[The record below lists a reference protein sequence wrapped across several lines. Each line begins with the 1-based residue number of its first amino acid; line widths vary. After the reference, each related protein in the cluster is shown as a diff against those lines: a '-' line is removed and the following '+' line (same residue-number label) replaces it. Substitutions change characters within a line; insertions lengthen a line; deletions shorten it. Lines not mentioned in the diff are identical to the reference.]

1 MATNNNYWKER
12 ALEVENNSRS
22 TAEIGRKEIEKIFAV
37 TYSRLKKEINY
48 WWHRFAVNNSLTL
61 SEAKK
66 LMKSKELEEL
76 DWDVEEYIKKG
87 IEAAIVTLP
96 EVDKQLE
103 NASAKVHINRLT
115 ALKLQV
121 LVIANEMFNDVNK
134 TVKDCM
140 RKVYEDAYYTTAYNI
155 QNGIG
160 VYSDFNRINDRVL
173 EQVLQRPWA
182 EDGSNFSE
190 RIWGKQRPKLV
201 NKIHKDLVDCVSRGR
216 NPNEYTEELAKEFKV
231 GLNQANNL
239 IVTEYNYFNERA
251 TQDCM
256 KELDVEEYEILG
268 TLDGATCATCGGL
281 DGKHYLLK
289 DAVIGINSPP
299 FHPRCRCTTI
309 PYFND
314 EFTQGEERAYR
325 GEDGKTHYTKAKT
338 YEEWKRKFVKEKGQ
352 DAWDLYE
359 KNAKNEKVNKFAG
372 EKYASAGENRF
383 TSKSNSDTMKSID
396 VDDFELFASSKSNN
410 ILPEVSKVITDTI
423 KEFENQGGM
432 YISEAHFGE
441 FYDAETGKPA
451 LFQVFPNAYGLT
463 ELNVNSK
470 ILGGKTLDEINELI
484 KNTPVN
490 IANSLEEAVV
500 HECGHAKAYYQKAA
514 SEIEEMNKTIK
525 NKGVKEI
532 SKIAGKDGAECI
544 AEVEV
549 LLYRGEEVP
558 EKAMELYN
566 EWTRGKSK

>member
-383 TSKSNSDTMKSID
+383 TSKSNSDTIKSID

-525 NKGVKEI
+525 NKGIKEI

>member
-383 TSKSNSDTMKSID
+383 TSKSNSDTIKSID

-451 LFQVFPNAYGLT
+451 LFQVFPNAYGVT

>member
-190 RIWGKQRPKLV
+190 KIWGKQRPKLV

-383 TSKSNSDTMKSID
+383 TSKSNSDTIKSID

>member
-155 QNGIG
+155 QHGIG

-383 TSKSNSDTMKSID
+383 TSKSNSDTIKSID

>member
-121 LVIANEMFNDVNK
+121 LVIANEMFSDVNK

-239 IVTEYNYFNERA
+239 IVTEYNYFNEKA

-256 KELDVEEYEILG
+256 NELGVEEYEILG

-281 DGKHYLLK
+281 DGKHYPFK

-383 TSKSNSDTMKSID
+383 TSKSNSDTIKSID

-566 EWTRGKSK
+566 ECTRGKSK

>member
-76 DWDVEEYIKKG
+76 DWDVEKYIKKG
-87 IEAAIVTLP
+87 IEAAIVTLH

-121 LVIANEMFNDVNK
+121 LVIANEMFSDVNK

-268 TLDGATCATCGGL
+268 TLDGVTCATCGGL
-281 DGKHYLLK
+281 DGKHYPLK
-289 DAVIGINSPP
+289 DAVIGVNSPP
-299 FHPRCRCTTI
+299 FHPRCRCTAI
-309 PYFND
+309 PYFDD
-314 EFTQGEERAYR
+314 EFTENEERAYR

-338 YEEWKRKFVKEKGQ
+338 YEEWKKEFVKEKGQ

-383 TSKSNSDTMKSID
+383 TSKSNSDTIKSID

>member
-325 GEDGKTHYTKAKT
+325 GEDGKTHDTKAKT

-383 TSKSNSDTMKSID
+383 TSKSNSDTIKSID

>member
-173 EQVLQRPWA
+173 EQVLQRSWA

-383 TSKSNSDTMKSID
+383 TSKSNSDTIKSID

>member
-121 LVIANEMFNDVNK
+121 LVIANEMFSDVNK

-268 TLDGATCATCGGL
+268 TLDGVTCATCGGL
-281 DGKHYLLK
+281 DGKHYPLK

-383 TSKSNSDTMKSID
+383 TSKSNSDTIKSID

>member
-1 MATNNNYWKER
+1 
-12 ALEVENNSRS
+12 
-22 TAEIGRKEIEKIFAV
+22 
-37 TYSRLKKEINY
+37 
-48 WWHRFAVNNSLTL
+48 
-61 SEAKK
+61 
-66 LMKSKELEEL
+66 
-76 DWDVEEYIKKG
+76 
-87 IEAAIVTLP
+87 
-96 EVDKQLE
+96 
-103 NASAKVHINRLT
+103 
-115 ALKLQV
+115 
-121 LVIANEMFNDVNK
+121 MFNDVNK

-383 TSKSNSDTMKSID
+383 TSKSNSDTIKSID

>member
-121 LVIANEMFNDVNK
+121 LVIANEMFSDVNK

-281 DGKHYLLK
+281 DGKHYPFK

-338 YEEWKRKFVKEKGQ
+338 YEEWKREFVKEKGQ

-383 TSKSNSDTMKSID
+383 TSKSNSDTIKSID

-566 EWTRGKSK
+566 ECTRGKSK

>member
-121 LVIANEMFNDVNK
+121 LVIANEMFS
-134 TVKDCM
+134 
-140 RKVYEDAYYTTAYNI
+140 

-314 EFTQGEERAYR
+314 EFTQGEERAYK

-338 YEEWKRKFVKEKGQ
+338 YDEWKKEFVNNNKFTSANNDDIIKSGGISGALNPSSERAQEHAEKYYQAVRKMKTDCKRIARNTGYSEDEIKQIKKFIFIDKHELGDGKFEQFAPSYEMAESWQRLIDGKNIQSHDLTLLKHEIMEKGLMKNGYSQ
-352 DAWDLYE
+352 D
-359 KNAKNEKVNKFAG
+359 
-372 EKYASAGENRF
+372 
-383 TSKSNSDTMKSID
+383 
-396 VDDFELFASSKSNN
+396 
-410 ILPEVSKVITDTI
+410 
-423 KEFENQGGM
+423 
-432 YISEAHFGE
+432 EAHTITSQKYNYAKE
-441 FYDAETGKPA
+441 AYEYYD
-451 LFQVFPNAYGLT
+451 
-463 ELNVNSK
+463 K
-470 ILGGKTLDEINELI
+470 IK
-484 KNTPVN
+484 
-490 IANSLEEAVV
+490 AN
-500 HECGHAKAYYQKAA
+500 
-514 SEIEEMNKTIK
+514 
-525 NKGVKEI
+525 
-532 SKIAGKDGAECI
+532 
-544 AEVEV
+544 
-549 LLYRGEEVP
+549 R
-558 EKAMELYN
+558 EK
-566 EWTRGKSK
+566 

>member
-121 LVIANEMFNDVNK
+121 LVIANEMFSDVNK

-239 IVTEYNYFNERA
+239 IVTEYNYFNEKA

-256 KELDVEEYEILG
+256 NELGVEEYEILG

-281 DGKHYLLK
+281 DGKHYPFK

-383 TSKSNSDTMKSID
+383 TSKSNSDTIKSID

-410 ILPEVSKVITDTI
+410 IVPEVSKVITDTI

-566 EWTRGKSK
+566 ECTRGKSK

>member
-352 DAWDLYE
+352 DAWGLYE

-383 TSKSNSDTMKSID
+383 TSKSNSDTIKSID

>member
-121 LVIANEMFNDVNK
+121 LVIANEMFSDVNK

-281 DGKHYLLK
+281 DGKHYPFK

-383 TSKSNSDTMKSID
+383 TSKSNSDTIKSID

-566 EWTRGKSK
+566 ECTRGKSK

>member
-190 RIWGKQRPKLV
+190 RICGKQRPKLV

-383 TSKSNSDTMKSID
+383 TSKSNSDTIKSID

>member
-121 LVIANEMFNDVNK
+121 LVIANEMFSDVNK

-314 EFTQGEERAYR
+314 EFTQGEERAYK

-338 YEEWKRKFVKEKGQ
+338 YDEWKKEFVNNNKFTSANNDDIIKPGGISGALNPSSERAQEHAEKYYQAVRKMKTDCKRIARNTGYSEDEIKQIKKFIFIDKHELGDGKFEQFAPSYEMAESWQRLIDGKNIQSHDLTLLKHEIMEKGLMKNGYSQ
-352 DAWDLYE
+352 D
-359 KNAKNEKVNKFAG
+359 
-372 EKYASAGENRF
+372 
-383 TSKSNSDTMKSID
+383 
-396 VDDFELFASSKSNN
+396 
-410 ILPEVSKVITDTI
+410 
-423 KEFENQGGM
+423 
-432 YISEAHFGE
+432 EAHTITSQKYNYAKE
-441 FYDAETGKPA
+441 AYEYYD
-451 LFQVFPNAYGLT
+451 
-463 ELNVNSK
+463 K
-470 ILGGKTLDEINELI
+470 IK
-484 KNTPVN
+484 
-490 IANSLEEAVV
+490 AN
-500 HECGHAKAYYQKAA
+500 
-514 SEIEEMNKTIK
+514 
-525 NKGVKEI
+525 
-532 SKIAGKDGAECI
+532 
-544 AEVEV
+544 
-549 LLYRGEEVP
+549 R
-558 EKAMELYN
+558 EK
-566 EWTRGKSK
+566 

>member
-383 TSKSNSDTMKSID
+383 TSKSNSDTIKSID

-566 EWTRGKSK
+566 ECTRGKSK

>member
-76 DWDVEEYIKKG
+76 DWDVEKYIKKG
-87 IEAAIVTLP
+87 IEAAIVTLH

-121 LVIANEMFNDVNK
+121 LVIANEMFSDVNK

-281 DGKHYLLK
+281 DGKHYPLK

-338 YEEWKRKFVKEKGQ
+338 YDEWKKEFVKEKGQ

-383 TSKSNSDTMKSID
+383 TSKSNSDTIKSID

>member
-12 ALEVENNSRS
+12 ALEVENNSRT

-190 RIWGKQRPKLV
+190 KIWGKQRPKLV

-383 TSKSNSDTMKSID
+383 TSKSNSDTIKSID

>member
-289 DAVIGINSPP
+289 DVVIGINSPP

-383 TSKSNSDTMKSID
+383 TSKSNSDTIKSID

>member
-121 LVIANEMFNDVNK
+121 LVIANEMFSDVNK

-256 KELDVEEYEILG
+256 NELGVEEYEILG

-281 DGKHYLLK
+281 DGKHYPLK
-289 DAVIGINSPP
+289 DAVIGVNSPP
-299 FHPRCRCTTI
+299 FHPRCRCTAI
-309 PYFND
+309 PYFDD
-314 EFTQGEERAYR
+314 EFTENEERAYR

-338 YEEWKRKFVKEKGQ
+338 YEEWKKEFVKEKGQ

-383 TSKSNSDTMKSID
+383 TSKSNSDTIKSID

-566 EWTRGKSK
+566 ECTRGKSK

>member
-268 TLDGATCATCGGL
+268 TLDVATCATCGGL

-383 TSKSNSDTMKSID
+383 TSKSNSDTIKSID

>member
-281 DGKHYLLK
+281 DGKHYFLK

-383 TSKSNSDTMKSID
+383 TSKSNSDTIKSID

>member
-160 VYSDFNRINDRVL
+160 VYSDFNRINDMVL

-383 TSKSNSDTMKSID
+383 TSKSNSDTIKSID

>member
-76 DWDVEEYIKKG
+76 DWDVEKYIKKG
-87 IEAAIVTLP
+87 IEAAIVTLH

-121 LVIANEMFNDVNK
+121 LVIANEMFSDVNK

-281 DGKHYLLK
+281 DGKHYPLK

-314 EFTQGEERAYR
+314 EFTQGKERAYR

-338 YEEWKRKFVKEKGQ
+338 YDEWKKEFVKEKGQ

-383 TSKSNSDTMKSID
+383 TSKSNSDTIKSID

-470 ILGGKTLDEINELI
+470 ILGGKTLDKINELI

>member
-76 DWDVEEYIKKG
+76 DWDVEKYIKKG
-87 IEAAIVTLP
+87 IEAAIVTLH

-121 LVIANEMFNDVNK
+121 LVIANEMFSDVNK

-281 DGKHYLLK
+281 DGKHYPLK

-314 EFTQGEERAYR
+314 EFTQGKERAYR

-338 YEEWKRKFVKEKGQ
+338 YDEWKKEFVKEKGQ

-383 TSKSNSDTMKSID
+383 TSKSNSDTIKSID

>member
-383 TSKSNSDTMKSID
+383 TSKSNSDTIKSID

-532 SKIAGKDGAECI
+532 SKIAGKDGAGCI

>member
-121 LVIANEMFNDVNK
+121 LVIANEMFSDVNK

-281 DGKHYLLK
+281 DGKHYPFK

-383 TSKSNSDTMKSID
+383 TSKSNSDTIKSID